1 MDFSPFLICPHCGGA
16 LQREGG
22 SLLCD
27 GRTGRKH
34 CYDIAAAGY
43 VNLLPPGKGGNAHTG
58 DDAGMIAA
66 RSAFLGGG
74 YYDCISDA
82 AAEIACKALGTGRRE
97 ICFCDAGSGEGY
109 HTRRM
114 ACRMAEVSGLPVT
127 GCGIDASKKGAAAG
141 AKGCR
146 NLPETVN
153 LSFAAGNIFSL
164 PVKDGTLD
172 VVFSLFAPI
181 PADEVARTLRDD
193 GILVVVAAGPRHL
206 WELRCLLY
214 DEPREGNAEAATPA
228 GFVLSHKETV
238 HKIVHIPDQDALQA
252 LFTMTPFYYRTPESG
267 RERLAKTPSLDIG
280 VEADIYVFRKET
292 R

>member
-1 MDFSPFLICPHCGGA
+1 MNFSPFLICPHCGGA
-16 LQREGG
+16 LRREGG

-27 GRTGRKH
+27 GHTGRQH

-58 DDAGMIAA
+58 DDAAMIAA
-66 RSAFLGGG
+66 RSAFLRGG

-82 AAEIACKALGTGRRE
+82 AAEIAYEALGDGQADIR
-97 ICFCDAGSGEGY
+97 FCDAGAGEGY

-114 ACRMAEVSGLPVT
+114 ACRLGEISGLPVI

-141 AKGCR
+141 AKGGR
-146 NLPETVN
+146 DLPPSVN

-164 PVKDGTLD
+164 PVADRSLD

-181 PADEVARTLRDD
+181 PAEEVFRTLRDD
-193 GILVVVAAGPRHL
+193 GVLVVVAAGPRHL

-214 DEPREGNAEAATPA
+214 DEPREGNAQAATPA
-228 GFVLSHKETV
+228 GFTLSHKHTV
-238 HKIVHIPDQDALQA
+238 REMVHIPDQAALQA
-252 LFTMTPFYYRTPESG
+252 LFTMTPFFYRTPESG
-267 RERLAKTPSLDIG
+267 KVRLSQTASLD
-280 VEADIYVFRKET
+280 VHLEADIYVFRKEPK
-292 R
+292 

>member
-1 MDFSPFLICPHCGGA
+1 MDFSPFLICPHCGGS
-16 LQREGG
+16 LVREGG

-27 GRTGRKH
+27 GHTGRRH
-34 CYDIAAAGY
+34 CYDIASAGY

-66 RSAFLGGG
+66 RTAFLSGG

-82 AAEIACKALGTGRRE
+82 AADAAWRNIRHNRGDIR
-97 ICFCDAGSGEGY
+97 FCDAGSGEGY

-114 ACRMAEVSGLPVT
+114 ACRLGELSGLPVV

-146 NLPETVN
+146 NLPPSVS

-164 PVKDGTLD
+164 PVADRSVD

-181 PADEVARTLRDD
+181 PAEEVSRTLRED

-206 WELRCLLY
+206 WDLRCLLY
-214 DEPREGNAEAATPA
+214 EEPREGNAEAATPA
-228 GFVLSHKETV
+228 GFAPVDKQTV
-238 HKIVHIPDQDALQA
+238 RERIHIPDNSTLQA

-267 RERLAKTPSLDIG
+267 RARLSETASLDVQI
-280 VEADIYVFRKET
+280 EADIYVFRKE
-292 R
+292 RS

>member
-1 MDFSPFLICPHCGGA
+1 MDFSPFLICPHCGGF
-16 LQREGG
+16 LHREGA
-22 SLLCD
+22 SLFCD
-27 GRTGRKH
+27 GHTGRRH
-34 CYDIAAAGY
+34 CYDIASSGY
-43 VNLLPPGKGGNAHTG
+43 VNLLPPGKGGNARTG
-58 DDAGMIAA
+58 DDGAMIAA

-82 AAEIACKALGTGRRE
+82 AAEVAWNALSHRRN
-97 ICFCDAGSGEGY
+97 CLHFCDAGSGEGY

-114 ACRMAEVSGLPVT
+114 ACRLSEVSGLPIV

-146 NLPETVN
+146 NLPENVL

-164 PVKDGTLD
+164 PVAEDSLD
-172 VVFSLFAPI
+172 IVFSLFAPI
-181 PADEVARTLRDD
+181 PAEEVSRTLRED
-193 GILVVVAAGPRHL
+193 GILTVVAAGPRHL

-228 GFVLSHKETV
+228 GFILADKQTV
-238 HKIVHIPDQDALQA
+238 RRVVHIPDTAALQA

-267 RERLAKTPSLDIG
+267 RMRLLNTPSLDVSI
-280 VEADIYVFRKET
+280 EADIYVFRKELS
-292 R
+292 

>member
-1 MDFSPFLICPHCGGA
+1 MEFSPFLSCPHCGGV
-16 LQREGG
+16 LRREGG

-43 VNLLPPGKGGNAHTG
+43 VNRLPPGKGGNAHTG

-66 RSAFLGGG
+66 RSAFLRGG

-82 AAEIACKALGTGRRE
+82 AAEIAYKALGEGRRE
-97 ICFCDAGSGEGY
+97 IAFCDAGSGEGY

-114 ACRMAEVSGLPVT
+114 ACRLAEVRGLPVI
-127 GCGIDASKKGAAAG
+127 GCGMDACKKGA
-141 AKGCR
+141 
-146 NLPETVN
+146 PM
-153 LSFAAGNIFSL
+153 
-164 PVKDGTLD
+164 
-172 VVFSLFAPI
+172 
-181 PADEVARTLRDD
+181 PAEEVTRTLRDD

-238 HKIVHIPDQDALQA
+238 RKTVHIPHEADLQA
-252 LFTMTPFYYRTPESG
+252 LFTMTPFYYRTPEAG
-267 RERLAKTPSLDIG
+267 RVRLSETPSLDVS
-280 VEADIYVFRKET
+280 VEADIYVFRKEKA
-292 R
+292 

>member
-1 MDFSPFLICPHCGGA
+1 MEFSPFLSCPHCGGV
-16 LQREGG
+16 LRREGG

-66 RSAFLGGG
+66 RSAFLRGG

-82 AAEIACKALGTGRRE
+82 AAEIAYKALGEGRRE
-97 ICFCDAGSGEGY
+97 IAFCDAGSGEGY

-114 ACRMAEVSGLPVT
+114 ACRLAEVSGLPVI

-146 NLPETVN
+146 DLSDAVR

-164 PVKDGTLD
+164 TVADDSLD

-181 PADEVARTLRDD
+181 PAEEVTRTLRDD

-238 HKIVHIPDQDALQA
+238 RKTVHIPHEADLQA
-252 LFTMTPFYYRTPESG
+252 LFTMTPFYYRTPEAG
-267 RERLAKTPSLDIG
+267 RVRLSETPSLDVS
-280 VEADIYVFRKET
+280 VEADIYVFRKEKA
-292 R
+292 

>member
-16 LQREGG
+16 LHRDSG

-27 GRTGRKH
+27 CHTGRTH

-66 RSAFLGGG
+66 RSAFLRGG

-82 AAEIACKALGTGRRE
+82 AAEIACEALGAGRDAVR
-97 ICFCDAGSGEGY
+97 FCDAGSGEGY

-114 ACRMAEVSGLPVT
+114 ACRLAEVSGLPVI
-127 GCGIDASKKGAAAG
+127 GCGIDASKKGAASG

-146 NLPETVN
+146 DLPDSVQ

-164 PVKDGTLD
+164 PVAATSLD

-181 PADEVARTLRDD
+181 PAEEVFRTLRED

-228 GFVLSHKETV
+228 GFVLSHKQTV
-238 HKIVHIPDQDALQA
+238 RKTVHIPDQAALQA

-267 RERLAKTPSLDIG
+267 RERLANTPSLDVS
-280 VEADIYVFRKET
+280 VEADIYVFRKELA
-292 R
+292 

>member
-1 MDFSPFLICPHCGGA
+1 MEFSPFLSCPHCGGV
-16 LQREGG
+16 LRREGG

-34 CYDIAAAGY
+34 CYDIAVAGY

-66 RSAFLGGG
+66 RSAFLRGG

-82 AAEIACKALGTGRRE
+82 AAEIAYKALGEGRRE
-97 ICFCDAGSGEGY
+97 IAFCDAGSGEGY

-114 ACRMAEVSGLPVT
+114 ACRLAEVSGLPVI

-146 NLPETVN
+146 DLPDAVR

-164 PVKDGTLD
+164 PVADDSLD

-181 PADEVARTLRDD
+181 PAEEVTRTLRDD

-214 DEPREGNAEAATPA
+214 DEPREGNVEAATPA

-238 HKIVHIPDQDALQA
+238 RKTVHIPHEADLQA
-252 LFTMTPFYYRTPESG
+252 LFMMTPFYYRTPEAG
-267 RERLAKTPSLDIG
+267 RVRLSETPSLDVS
-280 VEADIYVFRKET
+280 VEADIYVFRKEKA
-292 R
+292 

>member
-1 MDFSPFLICPHCGGA
+1 MEFSPFLSCPHCGGV
-16 LQREGG
+16 LRREGG

-66 RSAFLGGG
+66 RSAFLRGG

-82 AAEIACKALGTGRRE
+82 AAEIAYKALREGRRE
-97 ICFCDAGSGEGY
+97 IAFCDAGSGEGY

-114 ACRMAEVSGLPVT
+114 ACRLAEVSGLPVI

-146 NLPETVN
+146 DLPDAVR

-164 PVKDGTLD
+164 PVADDSLD

-181 PADEVARTLRDD
+181 PAEEVTRTLRDD

-214 DEPREGNAEAATPA
+214 DEPREGNVEAATPA

-238 HKIVHIPDQDALQA
+238 RKTVHIPHEADLQA
-252 LFTMTPFYYRTPESG
+252 LFTMTPFYYRTPEAG
-267 RERLAKTPSLDIG
+267 RVRLSETPSLDVS
-280 VEADIYVFRKET
+280 VEADIYVFRKEKA
-292 R
+292 

>member
-1 MDFSPFLICPHCGGA
+1 MDFSPFLICPHCGGP
-16 LQREGG
+16 LHREGA
-22 SLLCD
+22 SLFCD
-27 GRTGRKH
+27 GHTGRRH
-34 CYDIAAAGY
+34 CYDIASSGY

-58 DDAGMIAA
+58 DDGAMITA

-82 AAEIACKALGTGRRE
+82 AAEIAWNALSHRRD
-97 ICFCDAGSGEGY
+97 CLTFCDAGSGEGY

-114 ACRMAEVSGLPVT
+114 ACRLSEVSSLPTV

-146 NLPETVN
+146 NLPANVS

-164 PVKDGTLD
+164 PVAEDSLD
-172 VVFSLFAPI
+172 IVFSLF
-181 PADEVARTLRDD
+181 
-193 GILVVVAAGPRHL
+193 GPRHL

-228 GFVLSHKETV
+228 GFILSDKQTV
-238 HKIVHIPDQDALQA
+238 RRVVHIPDTAALQA

-267 RERLAKTPSLDIG
+267 RMRLLNTPSLDVSI
-280 VEADIYVFRKET
+280 EADIYVFRKELS
-292 R
+292 